1 MLSSVSSCW
10 NGRASDVLSLGYQLR
25 RLYLETATCF
35 STSYQYSLFLITVCC
50 FANRT
55 GKNKNQLVFLNL
67 KSVISASSSVTFNY
81 LLLKRQS
88 RACQTLA
95 HGLDPA
101 FYPNP
106 FPLSSLLFKY
116 SAASSFSSCIYGLYP
131 SRPEHPY
138 AHMGEERSSIA
149 VEL

>member
-10 NGRASDVLSLGYQLR
+10 NGGASDVLSLGYQLH

-35 STSYQYSLFLITVCC
+35 STSYQYSLFLSMLLCKQD
-50 FANRT
+50 RR
-55 GKNKNQLVFLNL
+55 KNKNQLVFLNL

-88 RACQTLA
+88 RACQTPA